1 MICYPDTSFLCSVYR
16 EQEHSPEADAY
27 RDKMTEPL
35 PFTRLLEFEFLQSIE
50 LQVWL
55 HSHDRSKGYSRSQA
69 DLMLADWQNDVAT
82 GLNALVPVDGDL
94 VVNLAADLSRR
105 HTATGGNRTL
115 DILHLATAV
124 HLQAK
129 AFLTFDARQRELAKF
144 LGLKVPF
151 R

>member
-16 EQEHSPEADAY
+16 KQIHTPAALAY
-27 RDKMTEPL
+27 RDKMEEPL

-55 HSHDRSKGYSRSQA
+55 HSQNRSKGYSRREA
-69 DLMLADWQNDVAT
+69 DFMLTDWYQDVAT
-82 GLNALVPVDGDL
+82 GLNALVPVDTDL
-94 VVNLAADLSRR
+94 VINLAADLSGK
-105 HTATGGNRTL
+105 HTAEGGHRTL
-115 DILHLATAV
+115 DILHLATAI

-129 AFLTFDARQRELAKF
+129 AFLTFDARQRHLAKF

-151 R
+151 S